1 MVLALTIYGLRFAI
15 WALFPVPAVVTGS
28 QVIMGLAFGSA
39 LVASVDFA
47 DRYAPEGLKATSQA
61 LVTSLIS
68 GLGRSAGGIVA
79 GALYDGMGPQITFGV
94 FSVFSTVA
102 ALVFALIWR
111 TRSGVRQIDRPAGEL

>member
-1 MVLALTIYGLRFAI
+1 MILALAIYGLRFAI
-15 WALFPVPAVVTGS
+15 WALFPIPSVVTGS

-68 GLGRSAGGIVA
+68 GLGRSAGGVLA
-79 GALYDGMGPQITFGV
+79 GALYDSNGPRITFAV
-94 FSVFSTVA
+94 FAVLSAGA
-102 ALVFALIWR
+102 AVVFALIWR
-111 TRSGVRQIDRPAGEL
+111 GRSRHRQIRASAAVG